1 MKEELKELI
10 EISQFYGKDKDFTI
24 ASGGNTSVK
33 NEEMMYV
40 KASGFELGK
49 IGEEGYVAMDRIL
62 LDRLKTREYSL
73 DDKQREAEVKS
84 DLLKSRIYPERNQR
98 PSVEASVHHAIR
110 FKYVIHMHPTMV
122 NAVTCAKDA
131 QKTVEDLY
139 GDEAVFVPYITPG
152 YILYKEIE
160 HQNDLYFAAH
170 GKYPQLFFLQN
181 HGVFV
186 GAETTQEIREKYDW
200 ILGKIDEKIENAL
213 EIKSLPASDKITEI
227 IPAVRAALSVSKLKV
242 GKIRNNNLIESFLVS
257 NEKLA
262 HLINPFTP
270 DGIVFCGPR
279 PMIVDEGAGTSETL
293 RNFDEKL
300 TAFRASAGYDPK
312 IVVIRGL
319 GVFAP
324 ADNIQAADIALDVF
338 EDILKIAHYSMN
350 FGGPNFMNDSD
361 VKFIEEW
368 EVESYRKGLID
379 KGGSSAA
386 IENKI
391 AVVTGGAQ
399 GFGKGIVEGLLEQGA
414 YVQAIDMNEEVGM
427 QTVKDFET
435 KGFEGKVVFTKADI
449 TKSEDLKSAVE
460 DCINSFGGVDLLI
473 SNAGVLRAGPLHEL
487 EEKDFDLV
495 TEVNYKGFYLCTK
508 YFMQPMKLQQDYN
521 RELFT
526 DIIQINSKSGLV
538 GSNKNFA
545 YAGGK
550 FGGIGLM
557 QSFALELVPWNI
569 KVNAVCPGN
578 FFEGPLWSDPE
589 KGLFAQYLKAEK
601 VPGAKTVVDV
611 KKFYESKVPMNRGC
625 KPEDVMKAISYIIN
639 QKYETGQ
646 AVPVTGGQVMLN

>member
-1 MKEELKELI
+1 MEKALQELI
-10 EISQFYGKDKDFTI
+10 DISQFYGKNKDFTI

-33 NEEMMYV
+33 NDEVMYV

-62 LDRLKTREYSL
+62 LDTLKTRKYSK
-73 DDKQREAEVKS
+73 DEKQREAEVKS
-84 DLLKSRIYPERNQR
+84 DLLKSRVYPELNQR

-110 FKYVIHMHPTMV
+110 YKFVIHMHPTLV
-122 NAVTCAKDA
+122 NAVTCAKNA
-131 QKTVEDLY
+131 QKTIGELY
-139 GDEAVFVPYITPG
+139 GDEAIFIPYITPG

-160 HQNDLYFAAH
+160 NQNDTYFAAH
-170 GKYPQLFFLQN
+170 GKYPEIFFLQN

-186 GAETTQEIREKYDW
+186 GAQTTEGIKEKYDW
-200 ILGKIDEKIENAL
+200 IINGINKKINNTIEIEAL
-213 EIKSLPASDKITEI
+213 PTDANITEV
-227 IPAVRAALSVSKLKV
+227 IPAIRAALSVNKLKV
-242 GKIRNNNLIESFLVS
+242 GKLRNNTLIDAFLKS
-257 NEKLA
+257 DEKIG
-262 HLINPFTP
+262 HLLNPFTP

-279 PMIVDEGAGTSETL
+279 PLIVEEGGNSKATL
-293 RNFDEKL
+293 DNFKN
-300 TAFRASAGYDPK
+300 ASAQFRVNAGYDPK
-312 IVVIRGL
+312 IVMIRGL

-324 ADNIQAADIALDVF
+324 GDNIQAAEVALDVF
-338 EDILKIAHYSMN
+338 EDVLKIAHYSVN
-350 FGGPNFMNDSD
+350 FGGPNAMDEVD

-379 KGGSSAA
+379 KGGVSATV
-386 IENKI
+386 ENKI

-399 GFGKGIVEGLLEQGA
+399 GFGKGIVEGLLKQGA
-414 YVQAIDMNEEVGM
+414 YVQAIDVNEDVGK
-427 QTVKDFET
+427 QAVAEFEA
-435 KGFEGKVVFTKADI
+435 KGYAGKVVFTKANI
-449 TKSEDLKSAVE
+449 TKSEELKSAVNVV
-460 DCINSFGGVDLLI
+460 ISSFGGVDLLI

-508 YFMQPMKLQQDYN
+508 YFMEPMKLQHDYN
-521 RELFT
+521 SELFM

-550 FGGIGLM
+550 FGGIGLA
-557 QSFALELVPWNI
+557 QSFALELVSWNI

-601 VPGAKTVVDV
+601 VPGAKTVEDV
-611 KKFYESKVPMNRGC
+611 KKSYESKVPMNRGC
-625 KPEDVMKAISYIIN
+625 KPEDVMKAIAYIID

-646 AVPVTGGQVMLN
+646 AVPVTGGQVMLS

>member
-1 MKEELKELI
+1 MKKALQELI
-10 EISQFYGKDKDFTI
+10 DISQFYGKNKDFTI

-33 NEEMMYV
+33 NDEVMYV

-62 LDRLKTREYSL
+62 LDRLKTREYSK
-73 DDKQREAEVKS
+73 DEKQREAEVKS
-84 DLLKSRIYPERNQR
+84 DLLKSRISPERNQR

-110 FKYVIHMHPTMV
+110 YKFVIHMHPTLV
-122 NAVTCAKDA
+122 NAVTCAKNA
-131 QKTVEDLY
+131 QKTIEELY
-139 GDEAVFVPYITPG
+139 GDEAVFIPYITPG

-160 HQNDLYFAAH
+160 NQNDTYFAAH
-170 GKYPQLFFLQN
+170 GKYPEIFFLQN

-186 GAETTQEIREKYDW
+186 GAQTTEGIKEKYDW
-200 ILGKIDEKIENAL
+200 IINGISKKISNTIAIEAL
-213 EIKSLPASDKITEI
+213 PTDANITKM
-227 IPAVRAALSVSKLKV
+227 IPAIRAALSVNKLKV
-242 GKIRNNNLIESFLVS
+242 GKLRNNTLIDAFLKS
-257 NEKLA
+257 DEKMG
-262 HLINPFTP
+262 HLLNPYTP

-279 PMIVDEGAGTSETL
+279 PLIVEDGGNSNETL
-293 RNFDEKL
+293 KNFSTSL
-300 TAFRASAGYDPK
+300 AQFRVNSGYDPK

-324 ADNIQAADIALDVF
+324 GDNIQAAEVALDVF
-338 EDILKIAHYSMN
+338 EDILKIAHYSAN
-350 FGGPNFMNDSD
+350 FGGPNAMEEVD

-379 KGGSSAA
+379 KGAASATV
-386 IENKI
+386 ENKI

-399 GFGKGIVEGLLEQGA
+399 GFGKGIVEGLLKQGA
-414 YVQAIDMNEEVGM
+414 YVQAIDVNEEVGK
-427 QTVKDFET
+427 QAVAEFAA
-435 KGFEGKVVFTKADI
+435 KGYVGKVVFTKANI
-449 TKSEDLKSAVE
+449 TKSEDLKLAVK
-460 DCINSFGGVDLLI
+460 DVVKSFGGVDLLI

-495 TEVNYKGFYLCTK
+495 TDVNYKGFYLCTK
-508 YFMQPMKLQQDYN
+508 YFMEPMKLQYEYN
-521 RELFT
+521 SELFM

-550 FGGIGLM
+550 FGGIGLA

-589 KGLFAQYLKAEK
+589 KGLFAQYLQAGK
-601 VPGAKTVVDV
+601 VPGALTVEDV
-611 KKFYESKVPMNRGC
+611 KRSYESKVPMNRGC
-625 KPEDVMKAISYIIN
+625 QPEDVMKAIAYIID

-646 AVPVTGGQVMLN
+646 AVPVTGGQVMLS

>member
-1 MKEELKELI
+1 MEKALQELI
-10 EISQFYGKDKDFTI
+10 DISQFYGKNKDFTI

-33 NEEMMYV
+33 NDEVMYV

-62 LDRLKTREYSL
+62 LDRLKTREYSK
-73 DDKQREAEVKS
+73 DEKQREAEVKS
-84 DLLKSRIYPERNQR
+84 DLLKSRIFPELNQR

-110 FKYVIHMHPTMV
+110 YKFVIHMHPTLV
-122 NAVTCAKDA
+122 NAVTCAKNA
-131 QKTVEDLY
+131 QKTIEELY
-139 GDEAVFVPYITPG
+139 GDEAVFIPYITPG

-160 HQNDLYFAAH
+160 NQNDTYFAAH
-170 GKYPQLFFLQN
+170 GKYPEIFFLQN

-186 GAETTQEIREKYDW
+186 GAQTTEGIKEKYEW
-200 ILGKIDEKIENAL
+200 IIKEISKKINNTIEI
-213 EIKSLPASDKITEI
+213 EPLPTDANITEV
-227 IPAVRAALSVSKLKV
+227 IPAIRAALSVNKLKV
-242 GKIRNNNLIESFLVS
+242 GKLRNNMLIDAFLKS
-257 NEKLA
+257 DEKIG
-262 HLINPFTP
+262 HLLNPFTP

-279 PMIVDEGAGTSETL
+279 PLIVEEGGNSNETL
-293 RNFDEKL
+293 ENFKSTL
-300 TAFRASAGYDPK
+300 AQFRANSGYDPK

-324 ADNIQAADIALDVF
+324 GDNIQAAEVAIDVF
-338 EDILKIAHYSMN
+338 EDILKIAHYSVN
-350 FGGPNFMNDSD
+350 FGGPNAMDEVD

-379 KGGSSAA
+379 KGAASATV
-386 IENKI
+386 ENKI

-399 GFGKGIVEGLLEQGA
+399 GFGKGIVEGLLKQGA
-414 YVQAIDMNEEVGM
+414 YVQAIDVNEEVGR
-427 QTVKDFET
+427 QAVAEFAA
-435 KGFEGKVVFTKADI
+435 KGYVGKVVFTKANI
-449 TKSEDLKSAVE
+449 TKGEELKSAVN
-460 DCINSFGGVDLLI
+460 DVVNAFGGVDLLI

-508 YFMQPMKLQQDYN
+508 YFMEPMKLQYGYN
-521 RELFT
+521 SDLFM
-526 DIIQINSKSGLV
+526 DIIQINSKSGLL

-550 FGGIGLM
+550 FGGIGLA

-589 KGLFAQYLKAEK
+589 KGLFAQYLKAGK
-601 VPGAKTVVDV
+601 VPGALTVEDV
-611 KKFYESKVPMNRGC
+611 KKSYESKVPMNRGC
-625 KPEDVMKAISYIIN
+625 QPEDVMKAIAYIID

>member
-1 MKEELKELI
+1 MI
-10 EISQFYGKDKDFTI
+10 DISQFYGKNKDFTI

-33 NEEMMYV
+33 NDEVMYV

-62 LDRLKTREYSL
+62 LDTLKTRKYSK
-73 DDKQREAEVKS
+73 DEKQREAEVKS
-84 DLLKSRIYPERNQR
+84 DLLKSRVYPELNQR

-110 FKYVIHMHPTMV
+110 YKFVIHMHPTLV
-122 NAVTCAKDA
+122 NAVTCAKNA
-131 QKTVEDLY
+131 QKTIGELY
-139 GDEAVFVPYITPG
+139 GDEAIFIPYITPG

-160 HQNDLYFAAH
+160 NQNDTYFAAH
-170 GKYPQLFFLQN
+170 GKYPEIFFLQN

-186 GAETTQEIREKYDW
+186 GAQTTEGIKEKYDW
-200 ILGKIDEKIENAL
+200 IINGINKKINNTIEIEAL
-213 EIKSLPASDKITEI
+213 PTDANITEV
-227 IPAVRAALSVSKLKV
+227 IPAIRAALSVNKLKV
-242 GKIRNNNLIESFLVS
+242 GKLRNNTLIDAFLKS
-257 NEKLA
+257 DEKIG
-262 HLINPFTP
+262 HLLNPFTP

-279 PMIVDEGAGTSETL
+279 PLIVEEGGNSKATL
-293 RNFDEKL
+293 DNFKN
-300 TAFRASAGYDPK
+300 ASAQFRVNAGYDPK
-312 IVVIRGL
+312 IVMIRGL

-324 ADNIQAADIALDVF
+324 GDNIQAAEVALDVF
-338 EDILKIAHYSMN
+338 EDVLKIAHYSVN
-350 FGGPNFMNDSD
+350 FGGPNAMDEVD

-379 KGGSSAA
+379 KGGVSATV
-386 IENKI
+386 ENKI

-399 GFGKGIVEGLLEQGA
+399 GFGKGIVEGLLKQGA
-414 YVQAIDMNEEVGM
+414 YVQAIDVNEDVGK
-427 QTVKDFET
+427 QAVAEFEA
-435 KGFEGKVVFTKADI
+435 KGYAGKVVFTKANI
-449 TKSEDLKSAVE
+449 TKSEELKSAVNVV
-460 DCINSFGGVDLLI
+460 ISSFGGVDLLI

-508 YFMQPMKLQQDYN
+508 YFMEPMKLQHDYN
-521 RELFT
+521 SELFM

-550 FGGIGLM
+550 FGGIGLA
-557 QSFALELVPWNI
+557 QSFALELVSWNI

-601 VPGAKTVVDV
+601 VPGAKTVEDV
-611 KKFYESKVPMNRGC
+611 KKSYESKVPMNRGC
-625 KPEDVMKAISYIIN
+625 KPEDVMKAIAYIID

-646 AVPVTGGQVMLN
+646 AVPVTGGQVMLS

>member
-1 MKEELKELI
+1 MEQALKELI
-10 EISQFYGKDKDFTI
+10 EISQYYGKNKDFTI

-49 IGEEGYVAMDRIL
+49 IGKEGYVAMDRIL
-62 LDRLKTREYSL
+62 LDRLKTQTYSKIDAERES
-73 DDKQREAEVKS
+73 QVKS
-84 DLLKSRIYPERNQR
+84 DLLKSRIYPELNQR

-110 FKYVIHMHPTMV
+110 YKFVIHMHPTIV
-122 NAVTCAKDA
+122 NAVTCAKNA
-131 QKTVEDLY
+131 QKTIENLF
-139 GDEAVFVPYITPG
+139 GDQVVFVPYITPG

-160 HQNDLYFAAH
+160 DQNDLYFAKH
-170 GKYPQLFFLQN
+170 GKYPQVFFLQN

-186 GAETTQEIREKYDW
+186 GAETSNEIKEKYEW
-200 ILGKIDEKIENAL
+200 IINAIKAKISNEMEVCP
-213 EIKSLPASDKITEI
+213 LPVDDRFTEI
-227 IPAVRAALSVSKLKV
+227 IPAIRAALSVSKLKV
-242 GKIRNNNLIESFLVS
+242 GKLRNNTLIETFIQSD
-257 NEKLA
+257 EKMA
-262 HLINPFTP
+262 HLVNPFTP

-279 PMIVDEGAGTSETL
+279 PLVIEAFDNPEDTLADFQTKLASFRLTS
-293 RNFDEKL
+293 
-300 TAFRASAGYDPK
+300 GYDPK
-312 IVVIRGL
+312 VVVIRGL

-324 ADNIQAADIALDVF
+324 GDNINAANVVIDVF
-338 EDILKIAHYSMN
+338 EDVLKIAHYAIN
-350 FGGPNFMNDSD
+350 FGGPNFMSPPD
-361 VKFIEEW
+361 VSFIENW

-379 KGGSSAA
+379 KGGSSATVQ
-386 IENKI
+386 NKI
-391 AVVTGGAQ
+391 AIVTGGAQ
-399 GFGKGIVEGLLEQGA
+399 GFGKGIVEGLLKQGA
-414 YVQAIDMNEEVGM
+414 YVQVIDMNEEVGK
-427 QTVKDFET
+427 QTVSDLET
-435 KGFEGKVVFTKADI
+435 AGYSGKVIFTKANI
-449 TKSEDLKSAVE
+449 AQSEDLKKAVGE
-460 DCINSFGGVDLLI
+460 VINAFGGVDLLI

-508 YFMQPMKLQQDYN
+508 YFMEPMKLQHEYN
-521 RELFT
+521 PGLFM
-526 DIIQINSKSGLV
+526 DIIQINSKSGLI

-550 FGGIGLM
+550 FGGIGLT

-589 KGLFAQYLKAEK
+589 RGLFAQYLKAGK

-611 KKFYESKVPMNRGC
+611 KKSYESKVPMRRGC
-625 KPEDVMKAISYIIN
+625 QPEDVMKAISYIIE

>member
-1 MKEELKELI
+1 MEKALQELI
-10 EISQFYGKDKDFTI
+10 DISQFYGKNKDFTI

-33 NEEMMYV
+33 NDEVMYV

-62 LDRLKTREYSL
+62 LDTLKTRKYSK
-73 DDKQREAEVKS
+73 DEKQREAEVKS
-84 DLLKSRIYPERNQR
+84 DLLKSRVYPELNQR

-110 FKYVIHMHPTMV
+110 YKFVIHMHPTLV
-122 NAVTCAKDA
+122 NAVTCAKNA
-131 QKTVEDLY
+131 QKTIGELY
-139 GDEAVFVPYITPG
+139 GDEAIFIPYITPG

-160 HQNDLYFAAH
+160 NQNDTYFAAH
-170 GKYPQLFFLQN
+170 GKYPEIFFLQN

-186 GAETTQEIREKYDW
+186 GAQTTEGIKEKYDW
-200 ILGKIDEKIENAL
+200 IINGISKKINNTIEIEAL
-213 EIKSLPASDKITEI
+213 PTDANITEV
-227 IPAVRAALSVSKLKV
+227 IPAIRAALSVNKLKV
-242 GKIRNNNLIESFLVS
+242 GKLRNNTLIDAFLKS
-257 NEKLA
+257 DEKIG
-262 HLINPFTP
+262 HLLNPFTP

-279 PMIVDEGAGTSETL
+279 PLIVEEGGNSKATL
-293 RNFDEKL
+293 DNFKNAL
-300 TAFRASAGYDPK
+300 AQFRVNAGYDPK
-312 IVVIRGL
+312 IVMIRGL

-324 ADNIQAADIALDVF
+324 GDNIQAAEVALDVF
-338 EDILKIAHYSMN
+338 EDVLKIAHYSVN
-350 FGGPNFMNDSD
+350 FGGPNAMDEVD

-379 KGGSSAA
+379 KGGVSAT

-399 GFGKGIVEGLLEQGA
+399 GFGKGIVEGLLKQGA
-414 YVQAIDMNEEVGM
+414 YVQAIDVNEDVGK
-427 QTVKDFET
+427 QAVAEFEA
-435 KGFEGKVVFTKADI
+435 KGYAGKVVFTKANI
-449 TKSEDLKSAVE
+449 TKSEELKSAVNVV
-460 DCINSFGGVDLLI
+460 ISSFGGVDLLI

-508 YFMQPMKLQQDYN
+508 YFMEPMKLQHDYN
-521 RELFT
+521 SELFM

-550 FGGIGLM
+550 FGGIGLA
-557 QSFALELVPWNI
+557 QSFALELVSWNI

-601 VPGAKTVVDV
+601 VPGAKTVEDV
-611 KKFYESKVPMNRGC
+611 KKSYESKVPMNRGC
-625 KPEDVMKAISYIIN
+625 KPEDVMKAIAYIID

-646 AVPVTGGQVMLN
+646 AVPVTGGQVMLS

>member
-1 MKEELKELI
+1 MI
-10 EISQFYGKDKDFTI
+10 DISQFYGKNKDFTI

-33 NEEMMYV
+33 NDEVMYV

-62 LDRLKTREYSL
+62 LDRLKTREYSK
-73 DDKQREAEVKS
+73 DEKQREAEVKS
-84 DLLKSRIYPERNQR
+84 DLLKSRIFPELNQR

-110 FKYVIHMHPTMV
+110 YKFVIHMHPTLV
-122 NAVTCAKDA
+122 NAVTCAKNA
-131 QKTVEDLY
+131 QKTIEELY
-139 GDEAVFVPYITPG
+139 GDEAVFIPYITPG

-160 HQNDLYFAAH
+160 NQNDTYFAAH
-170 GKYPQLFFLQN
+170 GKYPEIFFLQN

-186 GAETTQEIREKYDW
+186 GAQTTEGIKEKYEW
-200 ILGKIDEKIENAL
+200 IIKEISKKINNTIEI
-213 EIKSLPASDKITEI
+213 EPLPTDANITEV
-227 IPAVRAALSVSKLKV
+227 IPAIRAALSVNKLKV
-242 GKIRNNNLIESFLVS
+242 GKLRNNMLIDAFLKS
-257 NEKLA
+257 DEKIG
-262 HLINPFTP
+262 HLLNPFTP

-279 PMIVDEGAGTSETL
+279 PLIVEEGGNSNETL
-293 RNFDEKL
+293 ENFKSTL
-300 TAFRASAGYDPK
+300 AQFRANSGYDPK

-324 ADNIQAADIALDVF
+324 GDNIQAAEVAIDVF
-338 EDILKIAHYSMN
+338 EDILKIAHYSVN
-350 FGGPNFMNDSD
+350 FGGPNAMDEVD

-379 KGGSSAA
+379 KGAASATV
-386 IENKI
+386 ENKI

-399 GFGKGIVEGLLEQGA
+399 GFGKGIVEGLLKQGA
-414 YVQAIDMNEEVGM
+414 YVQAIDVNEEVGR
-427 QTVKDFET
+427 QAVAEFAA
-435 KGFEGKVVFTKADI
+435 KGYVGKVVFTKANI
-449 TKSEDLKSAVE
+449 TKGEELKSAVN
-460 DCINSFGGVDLLI
+460 DVVNAFGGVDLLI

-508 YFMQPMKLQQDYN
+508 YFMEPMKLQYGYN
-521 RELFT
+521 SDLFM
-526 DIIQINSKSGLV
+526 DIIQINSKSGLL

-550 FGGIGLM
+550 FGGIGLA

-589 KGLFAQYLKAEK
+589 KGLFAQYLKAGK
-601 VPGAKTVVDV
+601 VPGALTVEDV
-611 KKFYESKVPMNRGC
+611 KKSYESKVPMNRGC
-625 KPEDVMKAISYIIN
+625 QPEDVMKAIAYIID